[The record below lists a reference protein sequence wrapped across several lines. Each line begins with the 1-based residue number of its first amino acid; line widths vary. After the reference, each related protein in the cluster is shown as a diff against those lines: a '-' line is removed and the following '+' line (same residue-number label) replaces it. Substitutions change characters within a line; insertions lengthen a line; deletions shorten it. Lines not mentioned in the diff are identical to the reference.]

1 MTRRAPVDR
10 AGWLE
15 WRRQGLGATDVVAIV
30 GLSRWATPFSVW
42 AEKTGRTP
50 IDDTVPSVE
59 AEFGLRAEAMLAP
72 WFGEL
77 TGYHARKWQH
87 RAHHRDWRVGRATL
101 DALVFRTRRSA
112 APLGPLELKT
122 TDRQPDWTAET
133 FPLDYLAQ
141 CQWQMEVTDTDRA
154 WLFALHGRRPVI
166 YPVERDL
173 DDGAWLL
180 DAARRFWRD
189 HVEGDRPPP
198 VHVAP
203 MHVTTEAL
211 ARMHRI
217 EGAAV
222 ELDGGELDLVRRVV
236 ATRQHATH
244 AKKAAEA
251 AANDLKARLGDGE
264 IATYLGQPVATYLR
278 RHRKGYTVDPT
289 EYRQLDIRWKEPTP

>member
-77 TGYHARKWQH
+77 TGYFARKWQH
-87 RAHHRDWRVGRATL
+87 RAHHREWRVGRATL

-133 FPLDYLAQ
+133 FPLDYMAQ
-141 CQWQMEVTDTDRA
+141 IQWQMEVTDTDRA

-198 VHVAP
+198 VHARHGLLVLAEVAQQVGP
-203 MHVTTEAL
+203 AELVVECGPAQRAFHHDLQGAGDVLGL
-211 ARMHRI
+211 AQRAAPEPGHR
-217 EGAAV
+217 EP
-222 ELDGGELDLVRRVV
+222 R
-236 ATRQHATH
+236 H
-244 AKKAAEA
+244 
-251 AANDLKARLGDGE
+251 ARLG
-264 IATYLGQPVATYLR
+264 LGAAPGGAFVTDFAAR
-278 RHRKGYTVDPT
+278 ASGCAGKR
-289 EYRQLDIRWKEPTP
+289 